1 MAVGMWRWRLCTLCA
16 LALVLS
22 TGAVVNKRRDPVRC
36 PMSAMPS
43 RCERWLAQPVEEL
56 VAKADAGLTAKLLS
70 LIPKEQ
76 TRLREPAR
84 PTLAW
89 A

>member
-1 MAVGMWRWRLCTLCA
+1 MSWRTLSC
-16 LALVLS
+16 
-22 TGAVVNKRRDPVRC
+22 
-36 PMSAMPS
+36 
-43 RCERWLAQPVEEL
+43 AQPVEEL

-84 PTLAW
+84 PTLCMA
-89 A
+89 